1 MVRSNSLPEG
11 TLLRYQN
18 NNLVQIV
25 IGLQANLD
33 QAAAATPSSTSGST
47 LLQNSAEERDSQDT
61 TVATDDEQL
70 PDQYHSSETLSVSQL
85 LQMQQDAP
93 TDEISSL
100 PEAVASLHAA
110 IQKTKINERDMK
122 TLLLQHKKVLESKLS
137 VIDQRLEKADNI
149 ISHNDSV
156 TQSLVQLQTTYPW
169 LQVKLQTPPMTL

>member
-18 NNLVQIV
+18 NNLVQNA

-33 QAAAATPSSTSGST
+33 QAAAATPFSGST

-70 PDQYHSSETLSVSQL
+70 PDQYHSSETLSVSQS
-85 LQMQQDAP
+85 LQMQQDTP

-110 IQKTKINERDMK
+110 I
-122 TLLLQHKKVLESKLS
+122 
-137 VIDQRLEKADNI
+137 
-149 ISHNDSV
+149 
-156 TQSLVQLQTTYPW
+156 
-169 LQVKLQTPPMTL
+169 

>member
-18 NNLVQIV
+18 NNLVQNV

-33 QAAAATPSSTSGST
+33 QAAAATPFSGST

-70 PDQYHSSETLSVSQL
+70 PDQYHSSETLSVSQS

-110 IQKTKINERDMK
+110 IQKIKINERDMK
-122 TLLLQHKKVLESKLS
+122 TL
-137 VIDQRLEKADNI
+137 AP
-149 ISHNDSV
+149 
-156 TQSLVQLQTTYPW
+156 TT
-169 LQVKLQTPPMTL
+169 